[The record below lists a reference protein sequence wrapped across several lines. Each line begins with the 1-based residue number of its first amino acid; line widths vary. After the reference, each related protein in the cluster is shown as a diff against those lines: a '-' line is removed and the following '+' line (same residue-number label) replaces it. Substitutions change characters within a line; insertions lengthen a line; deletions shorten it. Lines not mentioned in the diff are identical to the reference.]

1 MSLYDKPDS
10 LTTTFMGLRG
20 AWMGLW
26 RALILAALVGTGSVA
41 WQSVETLVEVR
52 TELRLMREQ
61 VTRQLENYDER
72 LRYLERESAYR
83 PAPHRPTG
91 EEETADATRL

>member
-1 MSLYDKPDS
+1 MSLYDKSDGLS
-10 LTTTFMGLRG
+10 MTFLGLRG

-61 VTRQLENYDER
+61 VTRQLENHDER
-72 LRYLERESAYR
+72 LRYLERESAYH
-83 PAPHRPTG
+83 AG
-91 EEETADATRL
+91 ERAGGLHETRF